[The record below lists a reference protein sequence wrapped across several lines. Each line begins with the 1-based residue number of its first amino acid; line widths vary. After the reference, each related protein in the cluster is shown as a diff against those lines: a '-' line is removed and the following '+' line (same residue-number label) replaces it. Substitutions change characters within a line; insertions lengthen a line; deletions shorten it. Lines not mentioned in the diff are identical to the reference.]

1 MNQQVFLNMNIDK
14 LNNVIATR
22 KLGTKTGE
30 EIRVSI
36 GQPEAFDDGEYYCP
50 YSIDC
55 IGAKVEYSYSCGVDA
70 IQALQLCMK
79 KIGTDLQFKIGNGR
93 EIFWLDYKSGDL
105 GFPEC

>member
-1 MNQQVFLNMNIDK
+1 MNIDN

-36 GQPEAFDDGEYYCP
+36 GQLEAFDDGEYYCP

-55 IGAKVEYSYSCGVDA
+55 IGEKVEYSYSCGVDA

-79 KIGTDLQFKIGNGR
+79 KIGNGR